1 MNYLFLYLLLPP
13 LLAFAGFATY
23 ACWKIGRKPDLV
35 IFNKIDNVKV
45 TYVSRW
51 YLALNKLYAVFIHE
65 FRNKDLDLPHNH
77 VGPMVSLVIAGRGRE
92 EFFNVLGAKTG
103 ERELKPGRI
112 YFRGTKYPHLIHSSE
127 DAPLQTIVFAW
138 IGAEKNWGFFNTD
151 GTFYPAKEYCR
162 SSNFNKSS

>member
-35 IFNKIDNVKV
+35 IFNKINGVKV
-45 TYVSRW
+45 PYVSRW
-51 YLALNKLYAVFIHE
+51 YLAMNKLYAAFIHE

-77 VGPMVSLVIAGRGRE
+77 IGPMASLVIAGRGRE

-127 DAPLQTIVFAW
+127 DAPLQTLVFAW
-138 IGAEKNWGFFNTD
+138 IGARKNWGFFDTD
-151 GTFYPAKEYCR
+151 GSFYPAKEYCK
-162 SSNFNKSS
+162 SSGFNKTN